1 VTTKPFHIY
10 RSSAGSGK
18 TRVLAKSYI
27 QLALKRP
34 DYFKYILAMTFTNK
48 STQEMKNRI
57 LHYLYDFTQGK
68 SLDLAYEII
77 EQLESEQT
85 KLSLDE
91 LKDRSAQI
99 LSLLL
104 HRYSEFSISTIDA
117 FFQRVIRSF
126 SRETGLLGNF
136 RLEVDNEL
144 VLEEVVNLLMEDLT
158 HNVQLR
164 SWVLD
169 FSIDKLQQGE
179 NWDIRTALF
188 DFAKLMKY
196 ESFKSIEE
204 DVLKATSDKDF
215 FQTFKKN
222 LDKTIYSIENHV
234 KSVAQ
239 IMLQEMRA
247 NQLSADDFTGKSKGV
262 YSYISRLPNKIA
274 LPSDTVMETVED
286 PTKWAHKSS
295 LSRSMVHSMAQKRWQ
310 PQLKALV
317 EFIEQNDPLYNSAT
331 VVEKNLYA
339 FGLLAD
345 LGKIQKKYLS
355 DENLML
361 LSDAPKFLNVLMR
374 EQDTSFIYEKV
385 GSFYRHY
392 LLDEF
397 QDTSG
402 LQWSNLLPLVQ
413 NGLAQNYKSMI
424 VGDIKQSI
432 YRWRG
437 GDLSILQQKV
447 KTDVSELLSQT
458 HSLDTNYRSEGQL
471 VAFNNALFE
480 QAAKLI
486 ANQTGDDFPTQ
497 AYQDAAQKFFR
508 AEDKGYVNV
517 QFLDTDQETSFE
529 EEMLRRLPTIVE
541 ELQTKGVRQRDI
553 AFLVRENKEGQKIAA
568 RFIEY
573 KAEEA
578 KEGFNYEVVSNESL
592 MLYRAS
598 CVVVLIN
605 ALRVLHNPGDLIAKA
620 NIAYEY
626 QKLWPTQTF
635 TDLHEIFSDTT
646 TKNFAKWVPPMF
658 MHQRDYLASLSLFEM
673 VENLIHIFNL
683 GQLTDEIIYVQSFQ
697 DVVQEFMQRE
707 KNDIASFLE
716 WWEINRKKKSIQ
728 VAGGV
733 DAAQIITIHRA
744 KGLQFKYV
752 IIPFLDWE
760 LGHGNKS
767 PMLWV
772 KANHSLFGQAG
783 FIPVKYSKVLESTYF
798 KDYYAEETKRVYI
811 DNLNVLYV
819 AFTRA
824 EEGMIALAPAS
835 TGSGNEMKRVNQL
848 VWEAIQTNESLHST
862 WNEAEKQLIWGAIDQ
877 ADDTKPSEAMVA
889 LKSYTVTQWRD
900 RLTLRKS
907 GHDYFHTSDKR
918 VKINHGVLMHRLLS
932 KISYADEAQQL
943 LKQMAE
949 SGELSMEEM
958 QTITQ
963 TVAWLLNEA
972 VLSPFFIR
980 DAIHKKEVSLFTAN
994 GKEKRMDRVSIKDQQ
1009 TWVLDYKT
1017 GNEYSKDKE
1026 QVKEYMAL
1034 LSQMGYQVKGGC
1046 LVYLNERKIEEV
1058 VI

>member
-1 VTTKPFHIY
+1 
-10 RSSAGSGK
+10 
-18 TRVLAKSYI
+18 
-27 QLALKRP
+27 
-34 DYFKYILAMTFTNK
+34 
-48 STQEMKNRI
+48 MKDRI
-57 LHYLYDFTQGK
+57 LRYLYDFTQGK
-68 SLDLAYEII
+68 SQDLANEII
-77 EQLESEQT
+77 QQLESEQI
-85 KLSLDE
+85 KLSLKE
-91 LKDRSAQI
+91 LKERSAQI

-117 FFQRVIRSF
+117 FFQKVIRSF

-144 VLEEVVNLLMEDLT
+144 VLEEVVNLLMDDLT
-158 HNVQLR
+158 HNAQLR

-169 FSIDKLQQGE
+169 FSIEKLQQGE
-179 NWDIRTALF
+179 NWDIRTALS
-188 DFAKLMKY
+188 DFAKLMKD

-204 DVLKATSDKDF
+204 DVLKATGDKDF
-215 FQTFKKN
+215 FQEFKKS
-222 LDKTIYSIENHV
+222 LDKTIYSIEN
-234 KSVAQ
+234 SVQ
-239 IMLQEMRA
+239 QKVQQLLTEFSE
-247 NQLSADDFTGKSKGV
+247 NQLSVTDFKYGATGSV
-262 YSYISRLPNKIA
+262 YTYIKNLEKEISLPKKRVAKA
-274 LPSDTVMETVED
+274 LTEIEEWPQ
-286 PTKWAHKSS
+286 AQSS
-295 LSRSMVHSMAQKRWQ
+295 HYDLIYSMAQKRWQ

-317 EFIEQNDPLYNSAT
+317 DFIEQNNMLYNSAS
-331 VVEKNLYA
+331 VVAKNLYT

-345 LGKIQKKYLS
+345 LSKIQKKYLS

-361 LSDAPKFLNVLMR
+361 LSDAPKFLNVLLR

-402 LQWSNLLPLVQ
+402 LQWNNLLPLVQ
-413 NGLAQNYKSMI
+413 NGLAQNYKSLI

-447 KTDVSELLSQT
+447 KMDVSELLSQT
-458 HSLDTNYRSEGQL
+458 HSLDTNYRSEGRL
-471 VAFNNALFE
+471 VAFNNSLFDV
-480 QAAKLI
+480 AAKLI
-486 ANQTGDDFPTQ
+486 AAQTASDFPTQ
-497 AYQDAAQKFFR
+497 AYQDATQKFFR
-508 AEDKGYVNV
+508 EEDKGYVNI
-517 QFLDTDQETSFE
+517 QFLDTDKETSFE
-529 EEMLRRLPTIVE
+529 EETLRRLPSIVE
-541 ELQTKGVRQRDI
+541 ELQSKGVRQRDI
-553 AFLVRENKEGQKIAA
+553 AFLVREHKEGQKIAA

-573 KAEEA
+573 KTQEA

-605 ALRVLHNPGDLIAKA
+605 ALRVIHNSADLIAKA
-620 NIAYEY
+620 NLSYEY

-635 TDLHEIFSDTT
+635 TDLNEIFSDTT
-646 TKNFAKWVPPMF
+646 TKNFAKWVPPIF
-658 MHQRDYLASLSLFEM
+658 VHQRDYLASLTLFEM

-683 GQLTDEIIYVQSFQ
+683 GRLTDEIIYVKSFQ

-707 KNDIASFLE
+707 KNDVGSFLE
-716 WWEINRKKKSIQ
+716 WWEINREKKSIQ

-733 DAAQIITIHRA
+733 GAAQIITIHKA

-760 LGHGNKS
+760 LGYGNKP

-772 KANHSLFGQAG
+772 KANHSLFSQAG
-783 FIPVKYSKVLESTYF
+783 YVPVKYASILESTYF
-798 KDYYAEETKRVYI
+798 KDYYSEETKRVYI

-824 EEGMIALAPAS
+824 EEGMIAVAPSPKS
-835 TGSGNEMKRVNQL
+835 TSSELKYVNQL
-848 VWEAIQTNESLHST
+848 VWEAIQTSEPLQLA
-862 WNEAEKQLIWGAIDQ
+862 WNEAEKQLTLGTLDPT
-877 ADDTKPSEAMVA
+877 DNTKPPEEMVA

-918 VKINHGVLMHRLLS
+918 VKINMGVLMHRLLS
-932 KISYADEAQQL
+932 KLSYADEAPQL
-943 LKQMAE
+943 LKQIAE
-949 SGELSMEEM
+949 SGELSTEEM
-958 QTITQ
+958 QTTTQ
-963 TVAWLLNEA
+963 TVTWLLSEQ
-972 VLSPFFIR
+972 VLYPFFRR

-994 GKEKRMDRVSIKDQQ
+994 GEERRMDRVSIKDQQ
-1009 TWVLDYKT
+1009 AWVLDYKT
-1017 GNEYSKDKE
+1017 GEESLKDEDQVREYV
-1026 QVKEYMAL
+1026 QL
-1034 LSQMGYQVKGGC
+1034 LKQMGFEDITGV
-1046 LVYLNERKIEEV
+1046 LVYFQGQKIV
-1058 VI
+1058 KV